1 MQAVMAFDS
10 KKAAVE
16 NGTDIVTIFSQNGR
30 VSAKLTAPEMERSLD
45 RPNYVEFKKGLK
57 VLMYDTTLQLTTT
70 LTAKHG
76 KYMEEEGYV
85 YLTDSVVLI
94 TNKGERLDGNE
105 LNYDPH
111 RHIFYSTKEVFINTP
126 TSQLHGWGLEANE
139 DFSVKKILKVS
150 GPITMEDSTS
160 MAEDTTVHAVPSA
173 TATPQPLPPIKPAAP
188 TAPAV
193 TTPSPVPTGMQS
205 APPAPAPVL
214 PANMQRQKIKP
225 LKDSTNK

>member
-16 NGTDIVTIFSQNGR
+16 NGSDIVVIFSQKGK
-30 VSAKLTAPEMERSLD
+30 VSSKLTAPEMERSLD
-45 RPNYVEFKKGLK
+45 KPTYVEFKKGLK
-57 VLMYDTTLQLTTT
+57 VLMYDSTLAVTTT

-76 KYMEEEGYV
+76 KYLEEEGFV
-85 YLTDSVVLI
+85 YLSDSVVLI
-94 TNKGERLDGNE
+94 TSKGERLDGNE

-111 RHIFYSTKEVFINTP
+111 RHLFYSTKEVFINTP

-150 GPITMEDSTS
+150 GPITMEDSTA

-173 TATPQPLPPIKPAAP
+173 TVTPQPLPPITPA
-188 TAPAV
+188 TPAV
-193 TTPSPVPTGMQS
+193 TPPAPGPNGVQS
-205 APPAPAPVL
+205 APPASAPTL
-214 PANMQRQKIKP
+214 PSNMERQKIKP
-225 LKDSTNK
+225 LKDSSNK